1 MKIFLFALAL
11 LIWPFTAAQSSDASK
26 FRFRIDEVKFSQKS
40 LQGIQFVAV
49 NNNPIPV
56 TLSFNLTGNGFTV
69 DKNMPVT
76 LVVAPYSTQE
86 IARITKESQLQPFSF
101 SPHHTYQVGDAFM
114 PPYRNARYIL
124 PFAVGT
130 PFLVVQGPAHMS
142 QPGTLVTHNNDYSRY
157 AFDFGVPEGTPVT
170 AAREG
175 TVIEIKDNFT
185 AGRPDSS
192 YSNKANYM
200 AIMHDDNSIA
210 YYFHLAPR
218 GVHAT
223 IGQRVQAGELIAYSG
238 NTGFTY
244 GPHLHFDVR
253 RAAISE
259 KGEVVQMSVPV
270 DFQRRDWT
278 AGKIILEEG
287 MLLKAQ

>member
-11 LIWPFTAAQSSDASK
+11 LVWPFTAAQSSDAGT
-26 FRFRIDEVKFSQKS
+26 FRFRIDEIISSRNS
-40 LQGIQFVAV
+40 LESIQFIAV
-49 NNNPIPV
+49 NNNPTPI
-56 TLSFNLTGNGFTV
+56 TLSFSLTGSGFDV
-69 DKNMPVT
+69 DKNLPVT
-76 LVVAPYSTQE
+76 LVIAPHSRQD
-86 IARITKESQLQPFSF
+86 IVRITQQKQLEPLRFGIRY
-101 SPHHTYQVGDAFM
+101 TYQFGDAFT
-114 PPYRNARYIL
+114 PPDENARYIL
-124 PFAVGT
+124 PLAKGAS
-130 PFLVVQGPAHMS
+130 FLVVQGPA
-142 QPGTLVTHNNDYSRY
+142 GTNLAGTIVTHNNDYSRY
-157 AFDFGVPEGTPVT
+157 AFDFGIPEGTPVI

-175 TVIEIKDNFT
+175 VVIDLRDTFTV
-185 AGRPDSS
+185 GRPDPS
-192 YSNKANYM
+192 YGNKANYM

-218 GVHAT
+218 GVHAN
-223 IGQRVQAGELIAYSG
+223 IGQRVNAGDLIAYSG

-270 DFQRRDWT
+270 DFYRRDWT
-278 AGKIILEEG
+278 AAKIVIEEG